1 LSSKDWLEKD
11 FYSVLSVPK
20 TATSDEVKKAYRKLA
35 RELHP
40 DHNPGNGAAEDR
52 FKAVSEAYDVLSDD
66 RKRREYDEMRSLF
79 GAGAFRRSARAG
91 EQQQQNPFDL
101 NDFLGPQGQGA
112 GDQRF
117 GGAGFTDLFG
127 TIFGGGGARG
137 GGGRRGPQRGRD
149 VEAEVTLD
157 FADAVHG
164 ATLPITLRAPGVCD
178 TCHGNGAKPG
188 TQPRPC
194 PVCHGSG
201 LVTSNQGA
209 FSFSEPCRE
218 CQGVGTVVDEKCP
231 ECRGTG
237 GVTKTRT
244 LNVRIPAGVSDG
256 QRIRLSGRGE
266 PGERGGQAGDL
277 HLLVKVRQ
285 DALFGRDGDDLTLT
299 VPITYGEAVFGT
311 DLRVP
316 TMDGA
321 VTLRVAPGTP
331 SGRILRV
338 RGRGVPRRDGGLGD
352 LLVTI
357 EVDVPT
363 NLSPEA
369 RKALE
374 EYVLQAP
381 PAARTGIEDMVRRH
395 EFRGSHARPD
405 FGGDRP

>member
-11 FYSVLSVPK
+11 FYAVLQVSK
-20 TATSDEVKKAYRKLA
+20 TASADEIKKAYRKLA

-40 DHNPGNGAAEDR
+40 DHNPGNRDAEER
-52 FKAVSEAYDVLSDD
+52 FKSVSEAYDVLSDE

-79 GAGAFRRSARAG
+79 GAGAFRRNARAG
-91 EQQQQNPFDL
+91 EQQSPFDL
-101 NDFLGPQGQGA
+101 NDFLAQQGRGG

-127 TIFGGGGARG
+127 TIFGGGGAR

-188 TQPRPC
+188 TQPRSC

-256 QRIRLSGRGE
+256 QRIRLANRGE

-277 HLLVKVRQ
+277 HLLVKVRP
-285 DALFGRDGDDLTLT
+285 DTLFGRDGDDLTLT
-299 VPITYGEAVFGT
+299 VPVSYGEAVFGT
-311 DLRVP
+311 DLKVP
-316 TMDGA
+316 TMDGT
-321 VTLRVAPGTP
+321 VTLRVQPGTP
-331 SGRILRV
+331 SGRTLRV
-338 RGRGVPRRDGGLGD
+338 RGRGVPRRDGTLGD

-357 EVDVPT
+357 DVDVPT

-369 RKALE
+369 TKALKE
-374 EYVLQAP
+374 FLNQAP
-381 PAARTGIEDMVRRH
+381 PPARSSIEDMVRRH
-395 EFRGSHARPD
+395 EFKGSHARPD
-405 FGGDRP
+405 FGGEHI

>member
-1 LSSKDWLEKD
+1 VSSKDWLEKD
-11 FYSVLSVPK
+11 FYAVLGVPK
-20 TATSDEVKKAYRKLA
+20 TATPDEIKKAYRKLA

-40 DHNPGNGAAEDR
+40 DRNPGNRDAEER
-52 FKAVSEAYDVLSDD
+52 FKAVSEAYDVLSDE
-66 RKRREYDEMRSLF
+66 RRRREYDEMRSLF
-79 GAGAFRRSARAG
+79 GAGAFRRSARADSS
-91 EQQQQNPFDL
+91 PFDL
-101 NDFLGPQGQGA
+101 NDLFGNAGAPPA

-127 TIFGGGGARG
+127 TIFGGGPR
-137 GGGRRGPQRGRD
+137 GGRRGPQRGRD
-149 VEAEVTLD
+149 VEAEVSLD

-178 TCHGNGAKPG
+178 ACHGNGARPG
-188 TQPRPC
+188 TQPRTC
-194 PVCHGSG
+194 PACHGSG

-218 CQGVGTVVDEKCP
+218 CQGVGTVVDEKCA

-244 LNVRIPAGVSDG
+244 LNVRVPAGVADG
-256 QRIRLSGRGE
+256 QRIRLAGRGE
-266 PGERGGQAGDL
+266 PGERGGPAGDL
-277 HLLVKVRQ
+277 HLLVRVRP
-285 DALFGRDGDDLTLT
+285 DTLFGRKDDDLTLT
-299 VPITYGEAVFGT
+299 IPITYAEAVFGT

-316 TMDGA
+316 TLDSV

-331 SGRILRV
+331 SGRTLRV

-352 LLVTI
+352 LLVTL
-357 EVDVPT
+357 EVEVPGH
-363 NLSPEA
+363 LSPEA

-374 EYVLQAP
+374 EFALHSP
-381 PAARTGIEDMVRRH
+381 PAARAAVDEMVRRH

-405 FGGDRP
+405 LGV